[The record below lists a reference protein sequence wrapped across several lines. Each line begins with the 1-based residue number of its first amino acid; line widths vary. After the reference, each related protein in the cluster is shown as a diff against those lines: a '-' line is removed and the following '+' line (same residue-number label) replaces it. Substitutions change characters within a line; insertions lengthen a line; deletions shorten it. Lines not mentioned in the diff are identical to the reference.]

1 MRQAVDSRQTGGF
14 LTDYLVPT
22 LRLILVTAGY
32 LLIIPLLI
40 LQAAAALAH
49 LLPAPTFPG
58 WLRWP
63 GLLLAMAGAYLFL
76 RSWLVLG
83 AMGKEW
89 PRRRPVRLVT
99 DHIFMLVRHPL
110 YLGYSLFWLG
120 YGLWRTSPAI
130 PAVAAVLTAGWLG
143 YVLTVEEPRLLARY
157 GRKYAEY
164 RQTTPLLLPHW
175 RTLARGAL
183 SLNIFTLLTLIVFR
197 WLFRLLWRIRVEGQ
211 EHVPDEGGFFLIV
224 NHVNLADPFMVGL
237 FLTRQVYFM
246 ASDELFRK
254 PLFRLL
260 FGSLWPAF
268 PKRRWGR
275 DIGALRNVERMLA
288 RGEAVG
294 IFPEGARNWDGGPVS
309 VGDETYRFIHHCG
322 APVLTATIIGGHEAM
337 PRWAHWPSFTE
348 VTIRFFPLIKP
359 VDVASAKELRALIEP
374 RIFACAL
381 EKPRARKIWRSHRRL
396 PIVTWGCLKCG
407 TARAIV
413 ATKEGFRCR
422 ECGAAWRVTPALELV
437 DLESGEMM
445 LEREYHA
452 ELKERLA
459 AGEIRGGLTAWS
471 KAEGFRVVDGRL
483 QPLGRGELVIDRQT
497 LSFDNGQTLYR
508 LAVPEIRYAFLN
520 LRNRLVVSDGL
531 EALEIKIVDESPVRI
546 EDYLGAARS
555 KPLRMWRPGMA
566 EEQIL
571 G

>member
-1 MRQAVDSRQTGGF
+1 MRQDNSSRSGNF
-14 LTDYLVPT
+14 LTDHLIPV
-22 LRLILVTAGY
+22 LRLVLVTAAY
-32 LLIIPLLI
+32 LLAVPWLI
-40 LQAAAALAH
+40 FRSDAVFDR
-49 LLPAPTFPG
+49 LPEVPAVLG

-63 GLLLAMAGAYLFL
+63 GLLLALAGAYLFL
-76 RSWLVLG
+76 RAWLVLA

-89 PRRRPVRLVT
+89 PRSRPARLVT
-99 DHIFMLVRHPL
+99 DHIYLLVRHPL
-110 YLGYSLFWLG
+110 YLGYSLFWCG
-120 YGLWRTSPAI
+120 WGLWRISPAI
-130 PAVAAVLTAGWLG
+130 LIASAILTAGWLG
-143 YVLTVEEPRLLARY
+143 YVLAVEEPRLLARN
-157 GRKYAEY
+157 GARYAKY
-164 RQTTPLLLPHW
+164 RQTAPLLWPRW

-183 SLNIFTLLTLIVFR
+183 SMNIFTLLTLLVFR
-197 WLFRLLWRIRVEGQ
+197 GLFRLLWRIRVEGQ
-211 EHVPDEGGFFLIV
+211 EHVPDEGGFFLV
-224 NHVNLADPFMVGL
+224 MNHVNLADPFMVGL
-237 FLTRQVYFM
+237 FLTRRVCFM

-275 DIGALRNVERMLA
+275 DIGALRNAERLLA

-309 VGDETYRFIHHCG
+309 VGDETYRFIHHCQ

-337 PRWAHWPSFTE
+337 PRWACWPSFTE
-348 VTIRFFPLIKP
+348 VTIRFFPLINP
-359 VDVASAKELRALIEP
+359 ANVASAKDLRALIEP

-396 PIVTWGCLKCG
+396 PIVAWGCLKCG
-407 TARAIV
+407 TARGIE

-437 DLESGEMM
+437 DLETGERM
-445 LEREYHA
+445 LEREYHTQ
-452 ELKERLA
+452 LKEHLA
-459 AGEIRGGLTAWS
+459 TGEIRGGITAWS

-497 LSFDNGQTLYR
+497 LTFDNGRTSYR

-531 EALEIKIVDESPVRI
+531 EALEIKIVDESPVRL
-546 EDYLGAARS
+546 EDYLGAALS
-555 KPLRMWRPGMA
+555 KPLRMWRPGEKA
-566 EEQIL
+566 EM